1 MPRADDGRDTAGR
14 FAIGN
19 PGGPGRPRRA
29 IETDYLRMLAER
41 LTPDAWRAI
50 IDTAIDDAKTGD
62 ARARDWL
69 TRYALGATPP
79 TLWALAV
86 ADAAGI
92 TADDEIRHAIERGT
106 MEAAERAIYPPG
118 AVARLGA
125 ALRTMADDNG
135 R

>member
-1 MPRADDGRDTAGR
+1 MAHTDDGRNTAGR
-14 FAIGN
+14 FTAGN

-50 IDTAIDDAKTGD
+50 IDTAIDDARAGD

-69 TRYALGATPP
+69 TRYALGTTPP

-92 TADDEIRHAIERGT
+92 TTDDEIRHTIERGA
-106 MEAAERAIYPPG
+106 MDAAERTIHPPG

-125 ALRTMADDNG
+125 ALQTMASDDG
-135 R
+135 H